1 MNDIEEV
8 EFSLRKAELQVK
20 NKDLDT
26 DYYKQL
32 VDKTE
37 LEIMKCSQEI
47 VGLKAELYAQRLLK

>member
-32 VDKTE
+32 VNKTE
-37 LEIMKCSQEI
+37 LEIMKCS
-47 VGLKAELYAQRLLK
+47 

>member
-8 EFSLRKAELQVK
+8 EFSLRKAELQFK

-32 VDKTE
+32 VNKTE
-37 LEIMKCSQEI
+37 IEIMKCSQEI
-47 VGLKAELYAQRLLK
+47 VGLKAELDAQRLLK